1 MSFGPILGEGVFGSA
16 KFDQPQIEVR
26 QRNEKISENSEIL
39 KRFTFEKFS
48 ENSENSKD

>member
-26 QRNEKISENSEIL
+26 QRNEKISENSDIL
-39 KRFTFEKFS
+39 KGLTFEKFS